1 MNSKAP
7 KVSDYVAIMLIML
20 LALPVLYFSVFVPFE
35 TDTGDSVMHYFFAR
49 YAFQNPMLYF
59 DHWAKPFFTLLASPF
74 AQFGFSGMKLFNGLA
89 GLLSA
94 WFAYSIAKKLDL
106 KPAWLAIVFV
116 LFAPA
121 YFVKLFSGYTEP
133 LFGLMLIASVYFVL
147 MQKPVPAAI
156 VMSFLPFVRSEG
168 LILIMVFALYFV
180 IRKNYKAIILLATG
194 HIVYSFAGLL
204 AGKNFLWV
212 FTDIPY
218 QVISPYGKGN
228 FSHFPTQLL
237 LILGVP
243 VFALSLVGLSLIIL
257 NSFTKKVKLTGGFR
271 TEVILLILGS
281 FLAYFAFHI
290 VSWGFGLF
298 GSMGLNRVLTAMVP
312 LLAVISLIGFS
323 FLSDMVKMRNFPL
336 QIIVTA
342 VIVGYVVVFPF
353 LGNPASINWEKE
365 LRRSPEMIVMHNIAT
380 DLNKTYPG
388 KFLYYSNPYLSY
400 ALNINPFDPSKH
412 ATLSYWHAENKL
424 QPNSL
429 IIWDNWS
436 RVENE
441 NTDSLSLYQNPE
453 LRFIKRYETAGQND
467 KNIFLLFG
475 NQNFRVKN

>member
-1 MNSKAP
+1 MRTKSP
-7 KVSDYVAIMLIML
+7 KVSDYVAISLIAL
-20 LALPVLYFSVFVPFE
+20 LALPVLYFSLFVPFE

-49 YAFQNPMLYF
+49 YAFQSPMLYL

-89 GLLSA
+89 GLFSA
-94 WFAYSIAKKLDL
+94 WVAYGIAKKLDL
-106 KPAWLAIVFV
+106 KYAWLAIVFV
-116 LFAPA
+116 FFAPA

-133 LFGLMLIASVYFVL
+133 LFGLMLITSIYLVML
-147 MQKPVPAAI
+147 QRPMPAAI

-168 LILIMVFALYFV
+168 LILIMVFALYFL
-180 IRKNYKAIILLATG
+180 IRRNYKAILLLATG

-228 FSHFPTQLL
+228 FSHYFSQLL

-243 VFALSLVGLSLIIL
+243 VFALSLVGISFIIL
-257 NSFTKKVKLTGGFR
+257 NSFTKKVKFNGGFQA
-271 TEVILLILGS
+271 EVVLLLLGS
-281 FLAYFAFHI
+281 FLAYFAFHTL
-290 VSWGFGLF
+290 SWGFGLF
-298 GSMGLNRVLTAMVP
+298 GSMGLNRVLTAIVP
-312 LLAVISLIGFS
+312 LLAVFSVLGFS
-323 FLSDMVKMRNFPL
+323 FIIDLVRIRNFL
-336 QIIVTA
+336 IQIIVTA
-342 VIVGYVVVFPF
+342 LIIGYVAVFPF
-353 LGNPASINWEKE
+353 LSNPASINREKE
-365 LRRSPEMIVMHNIAT
+365 LRRSPEMIVMHTIAF
-380 DLNKTYPG
+380 DLHKKFPG

-400 ALNINPFDPSKH
+400 VLNINPFDPSKH
-412 ATLSYWHAENKL
+412 TTLSYWHAENKL

-436 RVENE
+436 KVENE

-453 LRFIKRYETAGQND
+453 LKFIKRYETPGQSD
-467 KNIFLLFG
+467 KNVFLLFG
-475 NQNFRVKN
+475 H